1 LEEAKAWRSA
11 SLLSIREGRRAIQ
24 ITIQDEPM
32 DKKEAKK
39 ELDRVLKLLDSDW
52 LSDRSREELERRQGE
67 LLKIINQ
74 THVCSR

>member
-39 ELDRVLKLLDSDW
+39 ELGRA
-52 LSDRSREELERRQGE
+52 RSWSGGRE
-67 LLKIINQ
+67 N
-74 THVCSR
+74 C